1 MERRSAESLIET
13 RPPSSAIFELAP
25 DRFLIFRPRDY
36 HHSPHV
42 HPVRYR
48 FKVIKGR
55 IEVRLGGRLTIA
67 RPERKVI
74 LEPGKE
80 CETRALEDS
89 WLIVERA
96 SSGDGGSGGKSRRR
110 RGPLA

>member
-1 MERRSAESLIET
+1 MERRGAETASEVRPSAST
-13 RPPSSAIFELAP
+13 IFELAP
-25 DRFLIFRPRDY
+25 DRFLIFRPGGY

-55 IEVRLGGRLTIA
+55 VEVRLDGRLTIA

-74 LEPGKE
+74 LEPGKC

-89 WLIVERA
+89 WLIVERDDRA
-96 SSGDGGSGGKSRRR
+96 RR
-110 RGPLA
+110 

>member
-1 MERRSAESLIET
+1 MERRGAETAIET

-36 HHSPHV
+36 HHSPHI

-89 WLIVERA
+89 WLIVER
-96 SSGDGGSGGKSRRR
+96 DDRTRR
-110 RGPLA
+110 